1 MRISSFSPTISFPQ
15 AAPGARSRRDLA
27 TFPISKGDFPVSSIP
42 SSPIKKVV
50 SLTSK
55 TVGPTADAG
64 IDVPARPSARQN
76 SGSDSSLPP
85 TIDPKAKAAANPSR
99 DPVPQVLTGN
109 VGQDAI
115 ALVSADLAKR
125 GIDPASFQFSYS
137 EQTVTYPGG
146 SYVNRL
152 ISAKVN
158 GQTENYDAGLVLK
171 SPQVAAVEML
181 RLFSSSTN
189 RASS

>member
-1 MRISSFSPTISFPQ
+1 M
-15 AAPGARSRRDLA
+15 
-27 TFPISKGDFPVSSIP
+27 
-42 SSPIKKVV
+42 

-55 TVGPTADAG
+55 SISPAADSG

-76 SGSDSSLPP
+76 SGGDISLTPKN
-85 TIDPKAKAAANPSR
+85 DPKANVVPSR
-99 DPVPQVLTGN
+99 DTALPVLTGN

-115 ALVSADLAKR
+115 ALVSADLVKR

-137 EQTVTYPGG
+137 EQTITYPGG

-181 RLFSSSTN
+181 RLFSSSSN
-189 RASS
+189 RTT

>member
-1 MRISSFSPTISFPQ
+1 MRVSSFSPPISLPQ
-15 AAPGARSRRDLA
+15 AGRSSRGLP
-27 TFPISKGDFPVSSIP
+27 FSFSKSDIPASSIT
-42 SSPIKKVV
+42 KKVT

-55 TVGPTADAG
+55 VGSPVADSG
-64 IDVPARPSARQN
+64 IDVPARPSTRQN
-76 SGSDSSLPP
+76 SGGDSSLTP
-85 TIDPKAKAAANPSR
+85 TIDIKTKGLANSSR
-99 DPVPQVLTGN
+99 DPVPPVLTGN
-109 VGQDAI
+109 IGQDAI

-146 SYVNRL
+146 SYLNRL
-152 ISAKVN
+152 FNAKVN

-181 RLFSSSTN
+181 RLFSSSTY
-189 RASS
+189 RTA

>member
-1 MRISSFSPTISFPQ
+1 MRVSSFSPPISLPQ
-15 AAPGARSRRDLA
+15 AARSRRDLP
-27 TFPISKGDFPVSSIP
+27 FSISKSDLPAPAIP
-42 SSPIKKVV
+42 SSSITKKVV

-55 TVGPTADAG
+55 SISPAADSG
-64 IDVPARPSARQN
+64 IDVPARPSTPRQN
-76 SGSDSSLPP
+76 SGSDSSLAP
-85 TIDPKAKAAANPSR
+85 TIDPKIKAVPSR
-99 DPVPQVLTGN
+99 DAAPPVLTGN

-115 ALVSADLAKR
+115 ALVSADLVKR

-146 SYVNRL
+146 SYVNKL
-152 ISAKVN
+152 ISAKMN

-189 RASS
+189 RTA